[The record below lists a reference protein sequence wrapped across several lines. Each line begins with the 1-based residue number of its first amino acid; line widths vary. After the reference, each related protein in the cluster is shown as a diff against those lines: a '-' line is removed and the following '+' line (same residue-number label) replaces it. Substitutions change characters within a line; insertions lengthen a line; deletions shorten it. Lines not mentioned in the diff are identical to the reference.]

1 MSHAIKNKPFTL
13 ITVNSGDIRPEKS
26 QSLRSPFFQ
35 RAAEMTISLRSEE
48 YELDQLITQIE
59 FDIISVEAIIEKL
72 IRQRK
77 LKVSTLI
84 ILTGF

>member
-1 MSHAIKNKPFTL
+1 
-13 ITVNSGDIRPEKS
+13 
-26 QSLRSPFFQ
+26 
-35 RAAEMTISLRSEE
+35 MTISLRSEE